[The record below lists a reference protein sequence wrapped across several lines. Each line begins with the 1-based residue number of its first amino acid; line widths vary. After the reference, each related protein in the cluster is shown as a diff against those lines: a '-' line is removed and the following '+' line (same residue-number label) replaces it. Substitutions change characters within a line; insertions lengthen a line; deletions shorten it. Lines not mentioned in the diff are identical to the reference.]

1 MQTILVP
8 FLFQSSFI
16 LPGSNGLK
24 MNLFGCRCDVDA
36 DDEVS
41 DGEVQQVQ
49 QLAEMLHAHVHSS
62 DLPVSYVVNGRKTFD

>member
-1 MQTILVP
+1 MHFILTL
-8 FLFQSSFI
+8 FSFQSIFI
-16 LPGSNGLK
+16 LLRSITLQV
-24 MNLFGCRCDVDA
+24 NLFGMIVFVDA

-62 DLPVSYVVNGRKTFD
+62 DLPVNEI